1 MAVKKS
7 STTRATTKRT
17 TTRAAASKTR
27 RKEKTVEAAEQAV
40 TAEMVEGEGLDMLR
54 NAAADELWKNGK
66 RIAANLRRK
75 SEAGDPQST
84 KLLMTIAEK
93 PKTKKPQTEASVAVE
108 IGSDDDWVAPVEGS
122 RTAGRD
128 EEDPAL
134 DKG

>member
-27 RKEKTVEAAEQAV
+27 RKKKTGEAAEQECI
-40 TAEMVEGEGLDMLR
+40 AEMVEGEGLDMLR
-54 NAAADELWKNGK
+54 NAAADELRKNGK
-66 RIAANLRRK
+66 KIAANLRRK

-84 KLLMTIAEK
+84 KLLITIAEK
-93 PKTKKPQTEASVAVE
+93 PKKTKPLGEVSVAVE
-108 IGSDDDWVAPVEGS
+108 IASDDNWVAPVEGS
-122 RTAGRD
+122 KATALD

-134 DKG
+134 DKE

>member
-17 TTRAAASKTR
+17 TTRAVASKTR
-27 RKEKTVEAAEQAV
+27 RKTKTAEAEEQAV
-40 TAEMVEGEGLDMLR
+40 TAEMVEGEGLDLLR
-54 NAAADELWKNGK
+54 DAVVDELRKNGK

-93 PKTKKPQTEASVAVE
+93 PKAKKPLGEVSVAVE
-108 IGSDDDWVAPVEGS
+108 IASDDNWVAPVEGS
-122 RTAGRD
+122 KATALD

-134 DKG
+134 DKE

>member
-17 TTRAAASKTR
+17 TTRAASKTQ
-27 RKEKTVEAAEQAV
+27 RKTKTTEAAEQAG

-54 NAAADELWKNGK
+54 NAAADELRKNGK

-93 PKTKKPQTEASVAVE
+93 PKKTKPQTEASVAVE
-108 IGSDDDWVAPVEGS
+108 IGSDDTWVAPVEGS
-122 RTAGRD
+122 KATGHD